1 MDNQPGLLRRLDQTG
16 VPLMIA
22 RLVLGGVF
30 VYNGVVKASHPF
42 DFMKMVREYHMVP
55 DHPAIFL
62 NLIGSVLPWLEI
74 WCGLLLILG
83 LAMRGSA
90 LLILTMLVGFT
101 IAVTVR
107 ALNIHFTEGKP
118 FCAIYFDC
126 GCGTGVEWICGK
138 IPKNL
143 GMCLLSLIILFSK
156 SRRFCLDSVLRPAPT
171 PEQGFDVAR
180 ADR

>member
-1 MDNQPGLLRRLDQTG
+1 MDNRPGLLRRLDQTG
-16 VPLMIA
+16 VPLLIA
-22 RLVLGGVF
+22 RLILGGVF
-30 VYNGVVKASHPF
+30 VYNGAVKASHPF

-62 NLIGSVLPWLEI
+62 NLIGSALPWLEI

-107 ALNIHFTEGKP
+107 ALNIYFTEGKA
-118 FCAIYFDC
+118 FCEIYFDC
-126 GCGTGVEWICGK
+126 GCGTGIEWICGK

-143 GMCLLSLIILFSK
+143 GMCILSLVILFSR
-156 SRRFCLDSVLRPAPT
+156 SRRFCLDAVIRPPGATDSGVEVAPA
-171 PEQGFDVAR
+171 VR
-180 ADR
+180 